1 MLKNIL
7 ILIIVFAA
15 AALSFRR
22 SRDRLL
28 EELKAFSDLLVLFLL
43 RVTSQFGSEL
53 TEDGKAEQRMWREQ
67 QRRNLE
73 GLALRSRQRWGTK
86 KK

>member
-7 ILIIVFAA
+7 ILTVIVAA
-15 AALSFRR
+15 AALSFRK

-53 TEDGKAEQRMWREQ
+53 TEDGKEEQRLWREQ

-73 GLALRSRQRWGTK
+73 GLALRSRQRQGAK